1 MLKIALAFALMFV
14 TSPAFADRQSADA
27 CSASL
32 SPDAKSIYDA
42 AVGKMRAGG
51 DNRATVKEITE
62 SMVSSGQLSMFSAKK
77 TAQAAA
83 TCLKMLA
90 N

>member
-1 MLKIALAFALMFV
+1 MKKIALAFALMFLS
-14 TSPAFADRQSADA
+14 SPAFADRQSADA
-27 CSASL
+27 CSAGL

-42 AVGKMRAGG
+42 AVGKVHRGG
-51 DNRATVKEITE
+51 DNRAVVTEITE

-77 TAQAAA
+77 TAQAAG